1 MTHLWLLPLL
11 LSLALSSVSV
21 NLGQPAAAEVDSEEQ
36 GRLEE
41 ILQRA
46 EHLLLQSN
54 LQKLE
59 EERENNSELQA
70 PQLDWLVKRQHPGK
84 RVSEALEK
92 RQHPGKRED
101 DVEAEEEE
109 VGDGG
114 AAVEVRRRQ
123 HPGKREEEAWEAES
137 KQQKRQHPGRRASWV
152 RDSEGNV
159 SKRQHPGKR
168 NLGPYSEGPAFPCD
182 PQGPSH
188 CGLLLE
194 LLGDL
199 SRGPGPE
206 KRQHPGRRSLWGGE
220 GAEGEED

>member
-21 NLGQPAAAEVDSEEQ
+21 NLGQPATAEVDSEER

-59 EERENNSELQA
+59 EEGENNSELQA

-84 RVSEALEK
+84 RFSEALEK
-92 RQHPGKRED
+92 RQHPGKREEED
-101 DVEAEEEE
+101 EAEEEDMA
-109 VGDGG
+109 DGG
-114 AAVEVRRRQ
+114 APMEVHKRQ
-123 HPGKREEEAWEAES
+123 HPGKREEEAWEAEG
-137 KQQKRQHPGRRASWV
+137 KLQKRQHPGRRASWV
-152 RDSEGNV
+152 KDSEGDV

-168 NLGPYSEGPAFPCD
+168 NLGPDSQGPAFPC
-182 PQGPSH
+182 GPRRSFH
-188 CGLLLE
+188 CGLFLE

-220 GAEGEED
+220 GEED